1 MFTQDEKLRR
11 QYEIQEKAILD
22 YNSSMDSVERKT
34 KQQIA
39 INLLKSKMTI
49 KFVAENTGLS
59 IEQVSK
65 INQSLKL

>member
-11 QYEIQEKAILD
+11 QYEIQEKTILD